1 MRKFLITLAVVGVMS
16 PCAVFAQDTGAVEIP
31 SLADVVSNMDATEL
45 SEMESSIADMGSI
58 AVDVDIAVDASVELA
73 VSEAIEDGLISA
85 EEAADA
91 TASLSLVADNAQFF
105 NFDILDAIASI
116 VESGEFTMAE
126 VRSTLEGFNS
136 LSEAGKTVVG
146 QESFDYIA
154 AHDSSDPSDPEY
166 IAAKAE
172 WDSLSAADQAVVEN
186 QMTAITECRPAGSC

>member
-1 MRKFLITLAVVGVMS
+1 MRRLILSLTVSAFFV
-16 PCAVFAQDTGAVEIP
+16 PFCASAQETGAVEIP
-31 SLADVVSNMDATEL
+31 SLADVVSNMDASEL
-45 SEMESSIADMGSI
+45 SEMESSIAEMGSI
-58 AVDVDIAVDASVELA
+58 AVDVDIAVDATVEAA
-73 VSEAIEDGLISA
+73 VSEAIEGLISA

-154 AHDSSDPSDPEY
+154 AHDSGHSDY
-166 IAAKAE
+166 TTAKAQ

>member
-1 MRKFLITLAVVGVMS
+1 M
-16 PCAVFAQDTGAVEIP
+16 
-31 SLADVVSNMDATEL
+31 
-45 SEMESSIADMGSI
+45 
-58 AVDVDIAVDASVELA
+58 DVDIAVDATVEAA
-73 VSEAIEDGLISA
+73 VSEAIEEGLISA

-126 VRSTLEGFNS
+126 VRSTEGFNS

-154 AHDSSDPSDPEY
+154 AHDSKVTVIIQQRKRSG
-166 IAAKAE
+166 
-172 WDSLSAADQAVVEN
+172 
-186 QMTAITECRPAGSC
+186 TACLPTIRLWLKTR

>member
-1 MRKFLITLAVVGVMS
+1 MRGLILGLTVSAFLFPLA
-16 PCAVFAQDTGAVEIP
+16 ATAQDTGAIEIP
-31 SLADVVSNMDATEL
+31 SLAAVVSNMDASEL
-45 SEMESSIADMGSI
+45 SEMESSIAEMGSI
-58 AVDVDIAVDASVELA
+58 AVDVDVAVEASVDAA
-73 VSEAIEDGLISA
+73 VSEAIEEGLISA

-154 AHDSSDPSDPEY
+154 AHDSGHGDY
-166 IAAKAE
+166 TTAKAQ
-172 WDSLSAADQAVVEN
+172 WDSSSAADQSVIEY
-186 QMTAITECRPAGSC
+186 QMTAITEFRPAGSC

>member
-1 MRKFLITLAVVGVMS
+1 MRKFGLTLVVSTVLFCGN
-16 PCAVFAQDTGAVEIP
+16 AYAQDATGSVEIP
-31 SLADVVSNMDATEL
+31 SLADVVSNMDASEL

-58 AVDVDIAVDASVELA
+58 AVDIDVAIDASVEAA
-73 VSEAIEDGLISA
+73 VSEAIEEGLISA

-116 VESGEFTMAE
+116 VESGEFTIAE

-154 AHDSSDPSDPEY
+154 AHDSSDPNYTD
-166 IAAKAE
+166 AKAE
-172 WDSLSAADQAVVEN
+172 WDKLSVADKSVVEN